1 MNIDAPLAQVE
12 KLLTEMELLTT
23 MWGRHFDWRRLKA
36 WGLWEVEVE
45 VNMLAVDVRAQV
57 MFRLVVVTVG

>member
-23 MWGRHFDWRRLKA
+23 MWRRHFDQRKLKA
-36 WGLWEVEVE
+36 
-45 VNMLAVDVRAQV
+45 
-57 MFRLVVVTVG
+57 